1 MTHNHVRTI
10 HHSQPGEKKGGK
22 GIVLFASDG
31 VRGSGEIG
39 AGVKTVRHERK
50 EKPSFQH
57 YRGIVIEPF
66 IVIVS
71 VAVHS
76 RRGERGE
83 ENRSTGG
90 GSSFRIELGQ
100 MKRSGDALLSVRTVV
115 ESFIAAR
122 TC

>member
-1 MTHNHVRTI
+1 
-10 HHSQPGEKKGGK
+10 
-22 GIVLFASDG
+22 LFASDG
-31 VRGSGEIG
+31 LEVRGEIG
-39 AGVKTVRHERK
+39 ARVKTVRHERK
-50 EKPSFQH
+50 EEPSFQH

-71 VAVHS
+71 VVVHS